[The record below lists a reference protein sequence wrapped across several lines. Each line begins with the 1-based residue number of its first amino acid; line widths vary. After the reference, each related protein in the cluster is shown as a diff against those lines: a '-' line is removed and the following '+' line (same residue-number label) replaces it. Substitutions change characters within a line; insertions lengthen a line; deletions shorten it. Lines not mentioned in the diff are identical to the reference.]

1 MATTAGWDMS
11 RQTNMRTGR
20 VLALAVAAV
29 MPMMAL
35 GQYQTG
41 NSTGRLLDANNRL
54 GSAGINDPN
63 QTPGGVSPND
73 IVYGN
78 VTRGQQFRGSVSK
91 DPTAFRANLD
101 RPSDN
106 LVRDAGP
113 SVYQEG
119 GVNDM
124 YRAQRFY
131 GDNRGVR
138 PPEGFGQLTP
148 GSVGG
153 FRVVQPTYRV
163 PGDLRMDDAIPNPDL
178 SLARPPQYII
188 PGATVM
194 TELGT
199 TMSPMGDQMPTVD
212 TGLMPSRD
220 LLRRLNLDE
229 TRIRAMRDELR
240 KSAAAQSNGEE
251 TPANPDDLTI
261 APETPTNNALD
272 SSMNSDVAAQ
282 SVSGSINT
290 QQSMRQ
296 QLLTATPSAARQ
308 SEQYA
313 ELTRRLDRFNKRKAM
328 TDEEASQQFLKDWQ
342 AAQDK
347 DKQKQEQA
355 KDQAARTPEQPQ
367 QPAAPSKLPDA
378 TDEETANNGTVD
390 RRRMAIRQQAEGGE
404 KVEGVLPPQPDIPM
418 KISSFADG
426 VKATGLKNLLLD
438 AEKAMQAGKFTQALD
453 YYDGAASVAPNNPL
467 IMVARSIAEL
477 GAGYYA
483 RAQIHLEQALSMDPA
498 LLMAR
503 YDLKAFYGED
513 RLTYIARDLKD
524 LAQAEMRQSRPL
536 FLLAFI
542 AYSTDSQ
549 QRAADYLDL
558 AQQRGG
564 SKEFYDKLR
573 EYWKLN
579 PEAKTGGPAA
589 APAPVPTAPPAL
601 NK

>member
-1 MATTAGWDMS
+1 
-11 RQTNMRTGR
+11 MRTGR

-29 MPMMAL
+29 MPMVAL

-54 GSAGINDPN
+54 GSAGINDPG
-63 QTPGGVSPND
+63 QTTGGVNPND

-91 DPTAFRANLD
+91 DPTAFRGNLD

-113 SVYQEG
+113 SVYQQG
-119 GVNDM
+119 GVNDA
-124 YRAQRFY
+124 YSAQRFY

-138 PPEGFGQLTP
+138 PPEGFGQVTH
-148 GSVGG
+148 GSVGAFG
-153 FRVVQPTYRV
+153 LVQPTYRV
-163 PGDLRMDDAIPNPDL
+163 PGDLRMDDAIPNPDVSL
-178 SLARPPQYII
+178 SRPPQYII
-188 PGATVM
+188 PGATMM

-199 TMSPMGDQMPTVD
+199 SRSPMGDQMPVVD
-212 TGLMPSRD
+212 PGLMPSRD

-229 TRIRAMRDELR
+229 ARIREMRDELR
-240 KSAAAQSNGEE
+240 QSTVVQSHDQE
-251 TPANPDDLTI
+251 TPANPDDVTI

-282 SVSGSINT
+282 AVSGSINT

-296 QLLTATPSAARQ
+296 QLLSVTPSAARQ

-328 TDEEASQQFLKDWQ
+328 TDEEASQQFQKDWQ
-342 AAQDK
+342 AQE
-347 DKQKQEQA
+347 KQKQDQA
-355 KDQAARTPEQPQ
+355 KDQAARKTEQPQ
-367 QPAAPSKLPDA
+367 QPATPSKLPDA
-378 TDEETANNGTVD
+378 TDEEIAKNATTD
-390 RRRMAIRQQAEGGE
+390 RRRMAMRQQTDNGE
-404 KVEGVLPPQPDIPM
+404 KVDLVPAVAQPEVL
-418 KISSFADG
+418 KISSFAEG

-438 AEKAMQAGKFTQALD
+438 AEKAMQSGKFTQALD

-467 IMVARSIAEL
+467 IMVGRSIAEL

-503 YDLKAFYGED
+503 YDLKVFYGED

-524 LAQAEMRQSRPL
+524 LAQAETRQSRPL

-549 QRAADYLDL
+549 QRAADYLSL
-558 AQQRGG
+558 AEQRGG
-564 SKEFYDKLR
+564 SKEFYDRLR

-579 PEAKTGGPAA
+579 ADAKKGGPATMPA
-589 APAPVPTAPPAL
+589 APPVM